1 MLIPVFELLED
12 FNVKP
17 KSILHVGA
25 HLAEES
31 TEYDKHFNVP
41 AVWIE
46 AQPNLCKELRKSLNP
61 KTNSVIEACVY
72 DKDDE
77 LLKLNIS
84 SNSQSSSILHFGT
97 HAETY
102 PDVTVTEIV
111 TIRTKRLDTVFQDK
125 AIPDFINLDIQ
136 GVELK
141 AIKSLGV
148 LLEKVQIIY
157 TEVNKR
163 DVYRGCDL
171 IEEVDNY
178 LEIHGFKRAATRWWL
193 GAGWG
198 DALYVK
204 NSFPPRNYKQIVRG
218 SFRLFKFYGFRSLV
232 LIFEAK
238 NMQNFCLIKLIKS
251 IKVKHYKLD

>member
-12 FNVKP
+12 YNVKP

-31 TEYDKHFNVP
+31 MEYDKHFNVP
-41 AVWIE
+41 VLWIE
-46 AQPNLCKELRKSLNP
+46 AQPKLCSELKKILNP
-61 KTNSVIEACVY
+61 KTNSVVEACVY

-97 HAETY
+97 HSETY

-111 TIRTKRLDTVFQDK
+111 TVRTKRLDTILYDK
-125 AIPDFINLDIQ
+125 EIPNFVNLDIQ

-141 AIKSLGV
+141 AIKSLGA
-148 LLEKVQIIY
+148 LLEKVQMIY

-163 DVYRGCDL
+163 DVYSGCDL
-171 IEEVDNY
+171 VKEIDNY
-178 LEIHGFKRAATRWWL
+178 LTMHGFKRIATRWWL

-198 DALYVK
+198 DALYVN
-204 NSFPPRNYKQIVRG
+204 NSFPPRNYKQIIRG

-232 LIFEAK
+232 MISGVKKNAK
-238 NMQNFCLIKLIKS
+238 ILPKQN
-251 IKVKHYKLD
+251 

>member
-1 MLIPVFELLED
+1 MIVYINMLIPVFELLED
-12 FNVKP
+12 YNIKP

-41 AVWIE
+41 VFWIE

-111 TIRTKRLDTVFQDK
+111 TVRTKRLDTIFYDK
-125 AIPDFINLDIQ
+125 EIPDFVNLDIQ

-141 AIKSLGV
+141 AIKSLGA
-148 LLEKVQIIY
+148 LLEKVQLIY

-163 DVYRGCDL
+163 DVYSGCDL
-171 IEEVDNY
+171 IEEIDNY
-178 LEIHGFKRAATRWWL
+178 LEIHGFKRIATRWWL

-204 NSFPPRNYKQIVRG
+204 NSFPPRNYKQIFRG
-218 SFRLFKFYGFRSLV
+218 GFRLFKFYGFRSIV
-232 LIFEAK
+232 LIFGAK
-238 NMQNFCLIKLIKS
+238 KYGKFLSKKIDKIN
-251 IKVKHYKLD
+251 